1 MLSNHLTKE
10 PAQNHT
16 VTVIATCLDF
26 EGWVLPDADFPEQIR
41 LDMFSRMSKS
51 SRLCGAKLKN
61 HYLLC
66 TVLTSQQRPVHAVSV
81 DEEQKNS
88 LLCMMK
94 KNLCNRLRFPP
105 VRKDAALQRQPREPC
120 NRVRDALNLL
130 LFNLYSRNK
139 RCPPD
144 LSPSLPREIKLSGI
158 IRSQSGGW
166 RGNRT
171 LILMHLALQETWS
184 PLFPHWP
191 GNV

>member
-61 HYLLC
+61 RYLLC

-105 VRKDAALQRQPREPC
+105 VRKDAALQPQPREPC

-139 RCPPD
+139 RCPPRFVS
-144 LSPSLPREIKLSGI
+144 LS
-158 IRSQSGGW
+158 
-166 RGNRT
+166 T
-171 LILMHLALQETWS
+171 L
-184 PLFPHWP
+184 
-191 GNV
+191 